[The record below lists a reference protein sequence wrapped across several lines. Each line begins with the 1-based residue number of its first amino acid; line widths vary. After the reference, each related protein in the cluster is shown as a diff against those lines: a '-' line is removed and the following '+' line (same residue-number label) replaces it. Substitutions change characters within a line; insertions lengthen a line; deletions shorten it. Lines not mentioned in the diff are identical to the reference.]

1 LNIENTENV
10 RISLGVYTIKW
21 SQRLAVNIIDLRN
34 VGNRKFSRKY
44 TSPRSCGSV
53 LNVSFGFRC
62 SRADTLRVSVKLA
75 GYLAWNL
82 RNSILVSLPLIH
94 SHLAF
99 HHFLLVM
106 LAFSIEMY
114 HARVF
119 VLTGC
124 ANCGTQSPT
133 NNHHQGDYHSQLDG
147 IVEVRLLQFVWPN
160 AHATRFRP
168 TRPVCIVCSLPTEP
182 DFTKKS
188 VKSTVYNVNR
198 S

>member
-1 LNIENTENV
+1 M
-10 RISLGVYTIKW
+10 KW

-44 TSPRSCGSV
+44 TSPRSCRSV
-53 LNVSFGFRC
+53 LNVSLGFRC

-75 GYLAWNL
+75 GYLPWNL

-106 LAFSIEMY
+106 LAFSIEMN

-119 VLTGC
+119 VLTGS
-124 ANCGTQSPT
+124 ANRGTQSPMM
-133 NNHHQGDYHSQLDG
+133 
-147 IVEVRLLQFVWPN
+147 
-160 AHATRFRP
+160 RFRP
-168 TRPVCIVCSLPTEP
+168 AGWDRRGTIVAVCMAQCPCHTFQTNTTSLHRLFATYRTR
-182 DFTKKS
+182 FYQKKC
-188 VKSTVYNVNR
+188 
-198 S
+198 